1 MKKTIFKRSICG
13 FIAIA
18 SLLSFTA
25 CGKQDIPMASKENVY
40 TATNIEM
47 PQDFD
52 YVNLLGAYGDD
63 IYVIGTKSESSGEG
77 EDYTYSSKT
86 ILSVMDT
93 AGTEKNSTV
102 LAEDDGSG
110 NGSKNIQKMCV
121 ADDGSIVLL
130 VNSYTWNDETGEST
144 STYSIDKYD
153 QNGTLI
159 KSADITKSASSD
171 DGYVY
176 YDTMVIGND
185 GNYYLS
191 GNNNVYVLD
200 DSGNLVFQI
209 TGEDSGNDSGSYIN
223 AICKTSDGR
232 MAAVVNS
239 YSYENDTYTNTNT
252 VKIIDAASKGFSD
265 EYSINSNY
273 YNFYNGGG
281 DYDIYVGTDNALNGI
296 KLATGE
302 VETVIDWLKSGFDA
316 TTMDSATI
324 LSDGRILCTTYEYDT
339 QGGGYSWS
347 SSDMLITILT
357 KVDPSTIAD
366 KQLITI
372 SALYLDYRIK
382 QQIVEFNKTNDKYQ
396 IEVTTY
402 NYYDDGTGNYDA
414 GITKF
419 NNDLI
424 SGNIPDII
432 LLNYAT
438 PIDSYISKGMLADIY
453 TFIDKDDTINK
464 EDYLQNVF
472 EASSVN
478 GKLYSLIPSF
488 TVSTV
493 AGKSSIVGTNEGW
506 TMADFKAVADAHPDS
521 MMLSDMTKSNFLT
534 NAVSY
539 SMQSYVDRETG
550 ECHFNTDNFK
560 SLLEYANTFPE
571 EIDWQSV
578 YDSNPNYWDDQQ
590 KWYRED
596 KCILEQ
602 IYLYDFTRIRSLEQ
616 GDFGEPITFVGF
628 PCDNGNGSVISA
640 DSEIAIMA
648 KAKNPDGAWEFVK
661 YFLSDEYQN
670 SVSGSF
676 PIKLSA
682 YDKLKEDAKQKPFYL
697 DDDGNKV
704 EYDNTYY
711 LGDQQ
716 IKIGVNTDE
725 DNERMMNFIQSIN
738 SCINYDQELMNIIT
752 EEAGAYFSGQKSVDE
767 VVDIIQNR
775 ANTYISENR

>member
-1 MKKTIFKRSICG
+1 MKKTIFKRSVCG

-40 TATNIEM
+40 SATNIEM
-47 PQDFD
+47 PQQFD
-52 YVNLLGAYGDD
+52 YVNSLGAYGDD
-63 IYVIGTKSESSGEG
+63 IYVIGVKSESSGEG
-77 EDYTYSSKT
+77 DDYTYSSKT
-86 ILSVMDT
+86 ILSIMD
-93 AGTEKNSTV
+93 ASGTEKSSTI

-110 NGSKNIQKMCV
+110 NGSKNVQKMCV
-121 ADDGSIVLL
+121 ADDGSIALL
-130 VNSYTWNDETGEST
+130 VNSYTWNDETDESIN
-144 STYSIDKYD
+144 TYSIDKYD
-153 QNGTLI
+153 QNGNLVN
-159 KSADITKSASSD
+159 SADITNSVTSD

-176 YDTMVIGND
+176 YDTMVIGSD

-191 GNNNVYVLD
+191 GSNNIYVLD
-200 DSGNLVFQI
+200 ESGKLVFTI
-209 TGEDSGNDSGSYIN
+209 GGENSGDNSGSYVN
-223 AICKTSDGR
+223 AICRIADGR

-239 YSYENDTYTNTNT
+239 YSYTDDTYTSTNT
-252 VKIIDAASKGFSD
+252 VKIIDAAAKGFSD
-265 EYSINSNY
+265 EYTVNSNFY
-273 YNFYNGGG
+273 SFYNGGG
-281 DYDIYVGTDNALNGI
+281 DYDLYVSTDNALKGI

-302 VETVIDWLKSGFDA
+302 TETVIDWLKSGFDT

-324 LSDGRILCTTYEYDT
+324 LSDGRILCTTYKYNTE
-339 QGGGYSWS
+339 GGGYSWN

-366 KQLITI
+366 KQLITV

-382 QQIVEFNKTNDKYQ
+382 QKIVEFNKTNDKYQ
-396 IEVTTY
+396 IEVTIY
-402 NYYDDGTGNYDA
+402 SDYDDGTGSSDA

-438 PIDSYISKGMLADIY
+438 SIDSYISKGMLADLY
-453 TFIDKDDTINK
+453 TFMDKDEEINR

-472 EASSVN
+472 DASSVN

-488 TVSTV
+488 TIQTV
-493 AGKSSIVGTNEGW
+493 VGKSSIVGTKEGW
-506 TMADFKAVADAHPDS
+506 TMADFKAVADANPDA

-550 ECHFNTDNFK
+550 ECHFNTDSFK

-602 IYLYDFTRIRSLEQ
+602 VYLYDFKRIKSLEQ
-616 GDFGEPITFVGF
+616 GDFGEAITFVGF
-628 PCDNGNGSVISA
+628 PCDNGNGSAISA
-640 DSEIAIMA
+640 DGEIAITA

-682 YDKLKEDAKQKPFYL
+682 YDKLMETAKQKPYYT
-697 DDDGNKV
+697 DDSGKKV
-704 EYDNTYY
+704 EYDDYYY

-716 IKIGVNTDE
+716 IKIDVNTDE
-725 DNERMMNFIQSIN
+725 DNERMMNFIKSVN

-752 EEAGAYFSGQKSVDE
+752 EEAGAYFSGQKTVDE

-775 ANTYISENR
+775 ANIYINENR